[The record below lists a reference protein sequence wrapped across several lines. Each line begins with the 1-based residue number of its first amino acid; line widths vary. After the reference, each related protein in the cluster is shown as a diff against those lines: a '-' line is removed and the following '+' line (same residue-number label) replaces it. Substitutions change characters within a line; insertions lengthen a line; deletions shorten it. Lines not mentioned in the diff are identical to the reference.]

1 MFESAEFKS
10 KYGTLVKDLN
20 TKAFIG
26 TYWSIIIQIRWIVTM
41 VIMIF
46 LRDFYFAQLMTL
58 LFISGT
64 L

>member
-1 MFESAEFKS
+1 MFESAEFKA

-20 TKAFIG
+20 KETFIG
-26 TYWSIIIQIRWIVTM
+26 MYWSIIIQIRWIVTM
-41 VIMIF
+41 GIMIY